1 MITHIDSMGCSTKAF
16 HTTGQNPNS
25 QQLGAA
31 EFPLF
36 IPSACPQPWRQ
47 AQKTA
52 KWHTPSVEQTCRSP
66 ARDWHWRACKKPP
79 AHETALASVFI
90 IYFNLLRA
98 DPNIWFL
105 SAMYT
110 EPSSVCKQLQNTAEI
125 ANRRFLG
132 FPCTSWHTRWHTS
145 LKNHQYTWTDLFL

>member
-1 MITHIDSMGCSTKAF
+1 MTAW
-16 HTTGQNPNS
+16 
-25 QQLGAA
+25 GAA
-31 EFPLF
+31 QRLLTPLGRILTLSSWELQNSHSSFP
-36 IPSACPQPWRQ
+36 STCPQPWRQ

-52 KWHTPSVEQTCRSP
+52 RWHAPSVEQTCRSP

-79 AHETALASVFI
+79 AYETALASVFI

-110 EPSSVCKQLQNTAEI
+110 EPSSVCKQLQNTVEI

-145 LKNHQYTWTDLFL
+145 LKNHQYIWTHLFF